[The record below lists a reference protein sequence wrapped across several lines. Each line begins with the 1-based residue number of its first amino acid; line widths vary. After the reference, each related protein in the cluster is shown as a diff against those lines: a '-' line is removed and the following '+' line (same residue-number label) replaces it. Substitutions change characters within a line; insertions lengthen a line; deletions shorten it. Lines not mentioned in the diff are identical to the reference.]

1 VEPVKHVKRKQSA
14 LKFAGKMYDSAKH
27 VCGRG
32 ELDEMSIDVLLA
44 DWAGKK
50 GWTEQ
55 EHQSVRATIR
65 LAHEA
70 IKRGQTKK
78 QFLKSLFN

>member
-1 VEPVKHVKRKQSA
+1 MKDFERQQYN
-14 LKFAGKMYDSAKH
+14 LKFAGMLYDSVKC
-27 VCGRG
+27 VCDRG

-55 EHQSVRATIR
+55 QHQNVKGMVR

>member
-1 VEPVKHVKRKQSA
+1 MESVKSPERKRYA
-14 LKFAGKMYDSAKH
+14 LSFAGTLYDSVKY
-27 VCGRG
+27 VCERG
-32 ELDEMSIDVLLA
+32 ELDQMSIDVLLG
-44 DWAGKK
+44 DWAGRK

-55 EHQSVRATIR
+55 EHQSVTATVR

>member
-1 VEPVKHVKRKQSA
+1 MEPMKDCKRKQYN
-14 LKFAGKMYDSAKH
+14 LKFAGMLYDSVNY
-27 VCGRG
+27 VCDRG
-32 ELDEMSIDVLLA
+32 ELDQMSIDVLLA
-44 DWAGKK
+44 DWAGRK

-55 EHQSVRATIR
+55 EHQSVTATVR